1 MKHLLGIRGLSKEDA
16 LAILD
21 AAPRYREIARQ
32 PVPRAPLLV
41 GRTVTHL
48 FLEPS
53 TRTQA
58 SFQLAAKRLSAEPV
72 SFTPRSSSL
81 SKGET
86 FLDTA
91 RTLASMAPDIL
102 VVRSRETGA
111 PGYLAREI
119 PEAAVVNAGDGM
131 NEHPTQALLDA
142 FTIRERKGRIEG
154 LTVAIVG
161 DLLHSRVFRSNARLL
176 TLLGARVRCSGP
188 PPLMPPGL
196 ERLGVEPKL
205 RVEEALAGADAV
217 MVLRIQH
224 ERMHASFIPSE
235 REYYREFGLTAE
247 RLALTDKALVLHPGP
262 LNRGV
267 EIASEVADGPQSVI
281 LEQVRNGVAV
291 RMAVLVAVAR
301 GRAGRRAAAAE
312 ASAGPAGEGDAGGS

>member
-32 PVPRAPLLV
+32 PVPRAPLLM

-58 SFQLAAKRLSAEPV
+58 SFQLAAKRLSAEPI
-72 SFTPRSSSL
+72 SFAPRSSSL
-81 SKGET
+81 TKGET

-91 RTLASMAPDIL
+91 RTLASMAPDLL

-119 PEAAVVNAGDGM
+119 PDTAVVNAGDGM

-235 REYYREFGLTAE
+235 REYYREFGLTGE
-247 RLALTDKALVLHPGP
+247 RLALTNEALVLHPGP

-291 RMAVLVAVAR
+291 RMAALVAVAR
-301 GRAGRRAAAAE
+301 GRAGRRSEAAE
-312 ASAGPAGEGDAGGS
+312 EAAPPAPEEDRRGR

>member
-1 MKHLLGIRGLSKEDA
+1 MRHLLGIRGLSKEDA

-32 PVPRAPLLV
+32 PVPRAPLLM

-58 SFQLAAKRLSAEPV
+58 SFQLAAKRLSAEPIA
-72 SFTPRSSSL
+72 FAPRSSSL
-81 SKGET
+81 AKGET

-91 RTLASMAPDIL
+91 RTLASMAPDLL

-119 PEAAVVNAGDGM
+119 PETAVVNAGDGM

-235 REYYREFGLTAE
+235 REYYREFGLTGE
-247 RLALTDKALVLHPGP
+247 RLALTNEALVLHPGP

-281 LEQVRNGVAV
+281 LDQVRNGVAV

-301 GRAGRRAAAAE
+301 GRAGRGSAEEEAAA
-312 ASAGPAGEGDAGGS
+312 PAPEGDGRGR

>member
-1 MKHLLGIRGLSKEDA
+1 MRHLLGIRGLSKEDA

-58 SFQLAAKRLSAEPV
+58 SFQLAAKRLSAEPIA
-72 SFTPRSSSL
+72 FTPRSSSL
-81 SKGET
+81 AKGET

-91 RTLASMAPDIL
+91 RTLAAMAPDLL

-119 PEAAVVNAGDGM
+119 PETAVVNAGDGM

-247 RLALTDKALVLHPGP
+247 RLALTDEALVLHPGP

-267 EIASEVADGPQSVI
+267 EIDSAVADGPQSVI
-281 LEQVRNGVAV
+281 LDQVRNGVAV

-301 GRAGRRAAAAE
+301 GRAGRRSAAE
-312 ASAGPAGEGDAGGS
+312 GAPAAPEGDGRGR

>member
-1 MKHLLGIRGLSKEDA
+1 MRHLLGIRGLSKEDA

-32 PVPRAPLLV
+32 PVPRAPLLM

-58 SFQLAAKRLSAEPV
+58 SFQLAAKRLSAEPIA
-72 SFTPRSSSL
+72 FAPRSSSL

-91 RTLASMAPDIL
+91 RTLASMAPDLL

-119 PEAAVVNAGDGM
+119 PETAVVNAGDGM

-235 REYYREFGLTAE
+235 REYYREFGLTGE
-247 RLALTDKALVLHPGP
+247 RLALTNEALVLHPGP

-281 LEQVRNGVAV
+281 LDQVRNGVAV

-301 GRAGRRAAAAE
+301 GRAGRGSAEEEAAA
-312 ASAGPAGEGDAGGS
+312 PAPEGDGRGR

>member
-1 MKHLLGIRGLSKEDA
+1 MRHLLGIRGLSKEDA

-32 PVPRAPLLV
+32 PVPRAPLLM

-58 SFQLAAKRLSAEPV
+58 SFQLAAKRLSAEPIA
-72 SFTPRSSSL
+72 FAPRSSSL
-81 SKGET
+81 TKGET

-91 RTLASMAPDIL
+91 RTLASMAPDLL

-119 PEAAVVNAGDGM
+119 PETAVVNAGDGM

-235 REYYREFGLTAE
+235 REYYREFGLTGE
-247 RLALTDKALVLHPGP
+247 RLALTNEALVLHPGP

-281 LEQVRNGVAV
+281 LDQVRNGVAV

-301 GRAGRRAAAAE
+301 GRAGRGSAEEEAAA
-312 ASAGPAGEGDAGGS
+312 PAPEGDGRGR

>member
-1 MKHLLGIRGLSKEDA
+1 MRHLLGIRGLSKEDA

-21 AAPRYREIARQ
+21 AAPRYREIGRQ

-58 SFQLAAKRLSAEPV
+58 SFQLAAKRLSAEPIA
-72 SFTPRSSSL
+72 FAPRSSSL

-91 RTLASMAPDIL
+91 RTLAAMAPDLL

-119 PEAAVVNAGDGM
+119 PGTAVVNAGDGM

-247 RLALTDKALVLHPGP
+247 RLALTNEALVLHPGP

-267 EIASEVADGPQSVI
+267 EIDSAVADGPQSVI
-281 LEQVRNGVAV
+281 LDQVRNGVAV

-301 GRAGRRAAAAE
+301 GRAGRRSAEEEAAVA
-312 ASAGPAGEGDAGGS
+312 PEGDGRGR